1 VRGGGSK
8 TATPCGQQNKT
19 LCVRCASAVR
29 IPFRLAHHHMP
40 EKERNIMEKIKLKV
54 RNFVVDNFLFGQ
66 ADDLQDD
73 TSFLEAGILDSTG
86 VLEVVAFLE
95 QQFGVRVDDDA
106 LTPENLDS
114 ISSIGAFVSR
124 KLQV

>member
-1 VRGGGSK
+1 
-8 TATPCGQQNKT
+8 
-19 LCVRCASAVR
+19 
-29 IPFRLAHHHMP
+29 
-40 EKERNIMEKIKLKV
+40 MEKIKLKV

-95 QQFGVRVDDDA
+95 QQFGVRVDDDE

-114 ISSIGAFVSR
+114 IASIGEFVAR
-124 KLQV
+124 KLKV

>member
-1 VRGGGSK
+1 
-8 TATPCGQQNKT
+8 
-19 LCVRCASAVR
+19 
-29 IPFRLAHHHMP
+29 
-40 EKERNIMEKIKLKV
+40 MEEIKLKV
-54 RNFVVDNFLFGQ
+54 RNFVVDNFLFGN
-66 ADDLQDD
+66 ANGLADD

-95 QQFGVRVDDDA
+95 EQFGVRVDDDE

-114 ISSIGAFVSR
+114 IASIGAFVSR

>member
-1 VRGGGSK
+1 
-8 TATPCGQQNKT
+8 
-19 LCVRCASAVR
+19 
-29 IPFRLAHHHMP
+29 
-40 EKERNIMEKIKLKV
+40 MEEIKLKV
-54 RNFVVDNFLFGQ
+54 RNFVVENFLFGN
-66 ADDLQDD
+66 ANGLEDD

-95 QQFGVRVDDDA
+95 QQFGVRVDDDE

-114 ISSIGAFVSR
+114 IASIGAFVSR

>member
-1 VRGGGSK
+1 
-8 TATPCGQQNKT
+8 
-19 LCVRCASAVR
+19 
-29 IPFRLAHHHMP
+29 
-40 EKERNIMEKIKLKV
+40 MEKIKLKV

-95 QQFGVRVDDDA
+95 QQFGVRVDDDE
-106 LTPENLDS
+106 LTPQNLDS
-114 ISSIGAFVSR
+114 IASIGKFVAG
-124 KLQV
+124 KLKV

>member
-1 VRGGGSK
+1 
-8 TATPCGQQNKT
+8 
-19 LCVRCASAVR
+19 
-29 IPFRLAHHHMP
+29 
-40 EKERNIMEKIKLKV
+40 MEEIKLKV
-54 RNFVVDNFLFGQ
+54 RNFVVENFLFGN
-66 ADDLQDD
+66 ANGLADD

-95 QQFGVRVDDDA
+95 QQFGVRVDDDE

-114 ISSIGAFVSR
+114 IASIGVFVSR

>member
-1 VRGGGSK
+1 
-8 TATPCGQQNKT
+8 
-19 LCVRCASAVR
+19 
-29 IPFRLAHHHMP
+29 
-40 EKERNIMEKIKLKV
+40 MEEVKLKT
-54 RNFVVDNFLFGQ
+54 RNFVVENFLFGN
-66 ADDLQDD
+66 ANGLADD

-95 QQFGVRVDDDA
+95 QQFGVRVDDDE

>member
-1 VRGGGSK
+1 
-8 TATPCGQQNKT
+8 
-19 LCVRCASAVR
+19 
-29 IPFRLAHHHMP
+29 
-40 EKERNIMEKIKLKV
+40 MEEIKLEV
-54 RNFVVDNFLFGQ
+54 RNFVVENFLFGN
-66 ADDLQDD
+66 ANGLADD

-95 QQFGVRVDDDA
+95 QQFGVRVDDDE

>member
-1 VRGGGSK
+1 
-8 TATPCGQQNKT
+8 
-19 LCVRCASAVR
+19 
-29 IPFRLAHHHMP
+29 
-40 EKERNIMEKIKLKV
+40 MEAIKLKT
-54 RNFVVDNFLFGQ
+54 RNFVVENFLFGN
-66 ADDLQDD
+66 ANGLADD

-95 QQFGVRVDDDA
+95 QQFGVRVDDDE

-114 ISSIGAFVSR
+114 IASIGAFVSR

>member
-1 VRGGGSK
+1 
-8 TATPCGQQNKT
+8 
-19 LCVRCASAVR
+19 
-29 IPFRLAHHHMP
+29 
-40 EKERNIMEKIKLKV
+40 MEEIKLKV
-54 RNFVVDNFLFGQ
+54 RNFVVENFLFGN
-66 ADDLQDD
+66 ANGLADD

-86 VLEVVAFLE
+86 VLEVVAFME
-95 QQFGVRVDDDA
+95 QQFGVRVDDDE

>member
-1 VRGGGSK
+1 
-8 TATPCGQQNKT
+8 
-19 LCVRCASAVR
+19 
-29 IPFRLAHHHMP
+29 
-40 EKERNIMEKIKLKV
+40 MEGIKLEV
-54 RNFVVDNFLFGQ
+54 RNFVVENFLFGN
-66 ADDLQDD
+66 ANGLEDD

-95 QQFGVRVDDDA
+95 QQFGVRVDDDE

-114 ISSIGAFVSR
+114 IASIGAFVSR

>member
-1 VRGGGSK
+1 
-8 TATPCGQQNKT
+8 
-19 LCVRCASAVR
+19 
-29 IPFRLAHHHMP
+29 
-40 EKERNIMEKIKLKV
+40 MEEIKLEV
-54 RNFVVDNFLFGQ
+54 RNFVVDNFLFGN
-66 ADDLQDD
+66 ANGLEDD

-95 QQFGVRVDDDA
+95 QQFGVRVDDDE